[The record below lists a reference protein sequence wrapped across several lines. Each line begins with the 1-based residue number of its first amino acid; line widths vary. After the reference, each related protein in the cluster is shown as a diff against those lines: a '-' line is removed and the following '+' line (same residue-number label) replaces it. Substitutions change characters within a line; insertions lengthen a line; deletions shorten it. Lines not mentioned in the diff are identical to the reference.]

1 MVNRKRK
8 GVFRTKHKIWGTAV
22 YAKRRPDG
30 TFLDI
35 QSIKRAM
42 VHERLQHAK
51 KVVKSGY
58 GFRGDTK

>member
-1 MVNRKRK
+1 MKHK
-8 GVFRTKHKIWGTAV
+8 SVFRTEHRVGKTLV

-42 VHERLQHAK
+42 AHEKLHHAK
-51 KVVKSGY
+51 KIVTSGY
-58 GFRGDTK
+58 GFRGDTNKK